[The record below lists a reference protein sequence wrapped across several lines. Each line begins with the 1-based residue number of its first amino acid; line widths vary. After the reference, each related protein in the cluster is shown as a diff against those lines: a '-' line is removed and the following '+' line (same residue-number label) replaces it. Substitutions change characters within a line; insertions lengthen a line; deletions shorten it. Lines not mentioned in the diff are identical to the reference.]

1 MFRELLESNHKDSWL
16 HISYDSLIPYEQI
29 DEADDLPTDYFPYR
43 CLFILDSKT
52 INGYGETKKLSLE
65 DACLKYCIENGVKLE
80 WLCQDVDGD
89 YMKRI
94 LDDEWIDSAT
104 FSPAT
109 PLEAWLEYHLPRIMP
124 DSRKLIFAILGLD
137 IKIIA

>member
-1 MFRELLESNHKDSWL
+1 MFRELLESNGIKIEVVQRDNLVWHSIKVKCFQITFGEVKWYTNIAIIGSVKTK
-16 HISYDSLIPYEQI
+16 EQAI
-29 DEADDLPTDYFPYR
+29 EQ
-43 CLFILDSKT
+43 
-52 INGYGETKKLSLE
+52 
-65 DACLKYCIENGVKLE
+65 ACMQYCIENGVKLE

-124 DSRKLIFAILGLD
+124 NSRKLIFAILGHD
-137 IKIIA
+137 IKIIAT